1 MDKNGGFKFPFP
13 LHANESSVGSLLNT
27 FDFFSLFSVSR
38 SDHKNEVVALG

>member
-27 FDFFSLFSVSR
+27 FPLIFFLFSQFHGR
-38 SDHKNEVVALG
+38 TIKTKL